1 MNCRKRRFAFRLCW
15 KDMLPV
21 YLLTIVFKNYF
32 SICKVLRTKL
42 VLPLMFED
50 YTSVQI
56 LSKSPALTTRQ
67 LQAPQTS
74 PAAQT
79 FAKEVTFL
87 GKPIAVTNFCSLCDT
102 KFWVPHRQSCYPIHR
117 DFLDSVAGKRN
128 FGQRCSNSW
137 YSGNFLEWCNATT
150 PGQACSQLLV
160 HLNIQLAEKIMP
172 ACAILKKL

>member
-1 MNCRKRRFAFRLCW
+1 MPNLFSDPLKCNLNLYSNQNESSFQSKQMNCRKRGFAFRLCW

-21 YLLTIVFKNYF
+21 YLLTIVFKNDF

-87 GKPIAVTNFCSLCDT
+87 GKSIPVTNYCSLC
-102 KFWVPHRQSCYPIHR
+102 VSQS
-117 DFLDSVAGKRN
+117 
-128 FGQRCSNSW
+128 FGCHTASP
-137 YSGNFLEWCNATT
+137 A
-150 PGQACSQLLV
+150 
-160 HLNIQLAEKIMP
+160 IQSIEIF
-172 ACAILKKL
+172 